1 MRHSSEKIHFLSIV
15 CTSWWQKSPSLIFSL
30 LYLIQK
36 KLTSEYHHLY
46 QKEFDHKPKI
56 DMLER
61 RKEKAKKVSRSK

>member
-1 MRHSSEKIHFLSIV
+1 MKH
-15 CTSWWQKSPSLIFSL
+15 KSKS
-30 LYLIQK
+30 LYLYSLQK
-36 KLTSEYHHLY
+36 KITSEYHHLY